1 MTFSESISTCFAKF
15 SNFNGRASR
24 AEFWWFFLFVTG
36 CEFIADVWDYVTGE
50 AEYGFFIWAVL
61 LATLVPSISV
71 GARRLH
77 DVGKSGWYQLLALTI
92 IGLIPLFFWYA
103 SVGEKKDNKFD

>member
-1 MTFSESISTCFAKF
+1 MV
-15 SNFNGRASR
+15 
-24 AEFWWFFLFVTG
+24 FLFVTG
-36 CEFIADVWDYVTGE
+36 CEFIADVWDYVTGD
-50 AEYGFFIWAVL
+50 AEYGFFVWIVL

-92 IGLIPLFFWYA
+92 IGLLPLFFWYA
-103 SVGEKKDNKFD
+103 SVGEKKDNQFS

>member
-1 MTFSESISTCFAKF
+1 MQLNKNNI
-15 SNFNGRASR
+15 NN
-24 AEFWWFFLFVTG
+24 LFYV
-36 CEFIADVWDYVTGE
+36 FITSHLI
-50 AEYGFFIWAVL
+50 IW
-61 LATLVPSISV
+61 TLVPSISV

>member
-1 MTFSESISTCFAKF
+1 MTFSESISTWFAKF

-24 AEFWWFFLFVTG
+24 AEFWWFFLSVTG

-50 AEYGFFIWAVL
+50 SEYGFFIWLVL

-103 SVGEKKDNKFD
+103 SVGENKENKFD

>member
-1 MTFSESISTCFAKF
+1 MTFTESISTCFAKF

-24 AEFWWFFLFVTG
+24 TEFWWFSLFVLG
-36 CEFIADVWDYVTGE
+36 LEFMGDVWDYVIGE
-50 AEYGFFIWAVL
+50 TEYGLYTWIVL
-61 LATLVPSISV
+61 VITVVPTISV

-92 IGLIPLFFWYA
+92 IGLVPLIFWYA
-103 SVGEKKDNKFD
+103 SEGESKDNKYN

>member
-1 MTFSESISTCFAKF
+1 MTFSDSISTCFAKF

-36 CEFIADVWDYVTGE
+36 CEFIADVWDYVAGE
-50 AEYGFFIWAVL
+50 TENGLFIWIVSL
-61 LATLVPSISV
+61 ITLVPTISV

-77 DVGKSGWYQLLALTI
+77 DIGKSGWYQLFALTI
-92 IGLIPLFFWYA
+92 IGIIPLIFWYA
-103 SVGEKKDNKFD
+103 STGENKENKFN